1 MLVTYLTCLSSLAFG
16 QRILPQV
23 WFNENNISDK
33 SIQVGDASMLYGLN
47 GQGGAEVEWDY
58 FWKQDFQRAKIYF
71 YPQELKVVSGG
82 LVKLDSLFGVELRF
96 DLRNDRVEFKSPDGI
111 KVIGAEKVSQ
121 VLIQDSEGLISQF
134 INPKEFQLAS
144 LKGFLMVLGVKGK
157 RTVLQSKEVL
167 VQRPN
172 YNTALDT
179 GSKEYQIAKKN
190 HFYYW
195 NGNHILNID
204 SKKDVAKLL
213 ESLRLNGKKYLK
225 NSNNKLK
232 IDEDYRDLAH
242 FIFESDSK

>member
-1 MLVTYLTCLSSLAFG
+1 MMLLTYLACLSSLAFG

-47 GQGGAEVEWDY
+47 GQGAELVGDY
-58 FWKQDFQRAKIYF
+58 FWGKDFQRAKIYF

-96 DLRNDRVEFKSPDGI
+96 DLWNDRVEFKSPDGI
-111 KVIGAEKVSQ
+111 KVIGAEKVSH
-121 VLIQDSEGLISQF
+121 VLIQDNEGLISQF
-134 INPKEFQLAS
+134 INPREFESAS

-172 YNTALDT
+172 YNSALDT

-204 SKKDVAKLL
+204 SKKDVANLL
-213 ESLRLNGKKYLK
+213 ESLSLNGKKYLK
-225 NSNNKLK
+225 NSKNKLK

-242 FIFESDSK
+242 FIFENDSK